1 MSYIETFKTILKNNL
16 TRSSEQTISI
26 FVARMD
32 GVILFSNEKPPLDK
46 KKESIGALVAGLWQA
61 AELSNQ
67 FLESAQ
73 EDTRL
78 SFDTSDGG
86 IYVLPIEIGN
96 ERHLYGAMYSG
107 QINPGMIKNLIRK
120 LRDKS
125 ELELRNEVSTLKSE
139 YLFNNVTDEEVDNL
153 FSFVGN

>member
-16 TRSSEQTISI
+16 TRSSEQAISI

-46 KKESIGALVAGLWQA
+46 NKESIGALVAGLWQA

-86 IYVLPIEIGN
+86 IYVLPISISN
-96 ERHLYGAMYSG
+96 EKHLYGAMYSG